1 MSMLSTAQLQK
12 IALLSDTVLY
22 NEAVAF
28 IRKLVREQDCAP
40 LPNSQVKGLFS
51 IAESSSYDELYR
63 FVVHQ
68 RDRNW
73 PPSKRDIKTF
83 YTALEQELSL
93 MYRKRLK
100 DEFLLLTQQ
109 SAQEIRKEANDI
121 MAQLAREYIQHLVAE
136 NGVLLAEADDK
147 RRQNRQQKQ
156 GRR

>member
-1 MSMLSTAQLQK
+1 MMASTAQLQK

-22 NEAVAF
+22 NDAVAF
-28 IRKLVREQDCAP
+28 IRKLVQEQDCDP
-40 LPNSQVKGLFS
+40 LPTSQVNGLFS
-51 IAESSSYDELYR
+51 IAESASYDELYR

-109 SAQEIRKEANDI
+109 SAQELRKEANDL
-121 MAQLAREYIQHLVAE
+121 MALLAREYIQHLMAE
-136 NGVLLAEADDK
+136 NGVLLAAADDK
-147 RRQNRQQKQ
+147 RKQERQQRQ
-156 GRR
+156 SRR

>member
-1 MSMLSTAQLQK
+1 MPSIAQLQK

-28 IRKLVREQDCAP
+28 IRKLVREQDCVP
-40 LPNSQVKGLFS
+40 LPTSQVNGLFS
-51 IAESSSYDELYR
+51 IAESANYDELYR

-109 SAQEIRKEANDI
+109 SAQEIRKEVNDI
-121 MAQLAREYIQHLVAE
+121 MALLAREYIQHLVAE

>member
-1 MSMLSTAQLQK
+1 MPSTTQLQK

-28 IRKLVREQDCAP
+28 IRKLVKEQDCDP
-40 LPNSQVKGLFS
+40 LPTSQVNGLLS
-51 IAESSSYDELYR
+51 IAESASYDELYR

-109 SAQEIRKEANDI
+109 NAQEIRKEADEV
-121 MAQLAREYIQHLVAE
+121 MALLARDYIQHLVAE
-136 NGVLLAEADDK
+136 NGILQAEADDK
-147 RRQNRQQKQ
+147 RRQNRNQRQ

>member
-1 MSMLSTAQLQK
+1 MPSTAQLQK

-28 IRKLVREQDCAP
+28 IRKLVKEQDCNP
-40 LPNSQVKGLFS
+40 LPASQVNGLLS
-51 IAESSSYDELYR
+51 IAESASYDELYR

-109 SAQEIRKEANDI
+109 SAQEIRKEASAV
-121 MAQLAREYIQHLVAE
+121 MALLAREYIQHLVAE
-136 NGVLLAEADDK
+136 NGVLQAEADDK
-147 RRQNRQQKQ
+147 RKQHRYQKQ

>member
-1 MSMLSTAQLQK
+1 MMPSTAQLQK

-22 NEAVAF
+22 NDAVAF
-28 IRKLVREQDCAP
+28 IRKLVQEQDCAP
-40 LPNSQVKGLFS
+40 LPTSQVNGLFS
-51 IAESSSYDELYR
+51 IAESASYDELYR

-109 SAQEIRKEANDI
+109 SAQELRREANDL
-121 MAQLAREYIQHLVAE
+121 MALLAREYIQHLMAE
-136 NGVLLAEADDK
+136 NGVLLAAADDK
-147 RRQNRQQKQ
+147 RKQERQQRQ
-156 GRR
+156 SRR

>member
-1 MSMLSTAQLQK
+1 MLSTAQLQK

-40 LPNSQVKGLFS
+40 LPNSQVNGLFS

-109 SAQEIRKEANDI
+109 NAQEMRKEANDV
-121 MAQLAREYIQHLVAE
+121 MALLAREYIQHLMAE
-136 NGVLLAEADDK
+136 NGVLQAEAEADDK
-147 RRQNRQQKQ
+147 RKQNRYQKQ

>member
-1 MSMLSTAQLQK
+1 MPSTAQLQK

-22 NEAVAF
+22 HEAIAF
-28 IRKLVREQDCAP
+28 IRKLVKEQECDP
-40 LPNSQVKGLFS
+40 LPTSQVNGLLS

-109 SAQEIRKEANDI
+109 NAQEIRKEANDI
-121 MAQLAREYIQHLVAE
+121 MALLAREYIQHLVAE
-136 NGVLLAEADDK
+136 NGVLQAEVDDK
-147 RRQNRQQKQ
+147 RKQNRNQRQ

>member
-1 MSMLSTAQLQK
+1 MPSTAQLQK

-28 IRKLVREQDCAP
+28 IRKLVKEQDCDP
-40 LPNSQVKGLFS
+40 LPSSQVNGLLS
-51 IAESSSYDELYR
+51 IAESTSYDELYR

-109 SAQEIRKEANDI
+109 SAQEIRKEASDV
-121 MAQLAREYIQHLVAE
+121 MALLAREYIQHLMAE
-136 NGVLLAEADDK
+136 NGILQAEADDK
-147 RRQNRQQKQ
+147 RKQSRNQRQ